1 MMRDAIRE
9 ELETLLLV
17 TDEKKKE
24 ASENNGAVIAR
35 RWAVLHTEL
44 EKSLAYYV
52 AFLEPKESES

>member
-1 MMRDAIRE
+1 MRDAIRE

-24 ASENNGAVIAR
+24 ASETKGAVVAR

-44 EKSLAYYV
+44 QKALAYYV
-52 AFLEPKESES
+52 AFLESKEGE